1 MSDKKTLTTVPL
13 NAIVDISVSGQFLV
27 DLQQGLMHLYELHPS
42 GKMQDALKDVAELTT
57 REPKN
62 KWEAHILLYF
72 NLIYAIESKFK
83 EKGLTSERTQEEI
96 EQLVKDSQ
104 GSSPEN

>member
-1 MSDKKTLTTVPL
+1 MSDKKTLTTIPL
-13 NAIVDISVSGQFLV
+13 DAIVDISISGQFLA
-27 DLQQGLMHLYELHPS
+27 DLQQGLIHLYELHPS
-42 GKMQDALKDVAELTT
+42 GKMDDALKDVAELST

-72 NLIYAIESKFK
+72 SLIYEIESKFK
-83 EKGLTSERTQEEI
+83 EKGLTNERTQEEI
-96 EQLVKDSQ
+96 EQLIKDSQ